1 MAGPATMDIHTS
13 VHKIFI
19 IYEINFNLGAISMKF
34 YDILIESRRHKS
46 AELNRGQVK
55 HSLTY
60 YSYIHTCM
68 YTYVCI

>member
-1 MAGPATMDIHTS
+1 MDTHTS
-13 VHKIFI
+13 VHKSFV

-34 YDILIESRRHKS
+34 YDILIESRQHKF

-55 HSLTY
+55 HSLIY

-68 YTYVCI
+68 YAYVRI